1 VPDVEE
7 KEVAP
12 PPKQQEAPSESETDF
27 AERVQKAIGAG
38 NAVIIDE
45 GCYVAYVS
53 SSLSPAPS
61 CEFEKFGPF
70 NAAISRAFLDAFS
83 ADIGIETEEAE
94 VLIAS
99 LEASFNLSC
108 YRD

>member
-1 VPDVEE
+1 MPDVEE

-12 PPKQQEAPSESETDF
+12 PPKQEAPSESESDF

-61 CEFEKFGPF
+61 CEFEKIGPF
-70 NAAISRAFLDAFS
+70 NAAISHAFLGAFS
-83 ADIGIETEEAE
+83 ADIGVETEEAE
-94 VLIAS
+94 ALIVS
-99 LEASFNLSC
+99 LEASFNVSC
-108 YRD
+108 FRD